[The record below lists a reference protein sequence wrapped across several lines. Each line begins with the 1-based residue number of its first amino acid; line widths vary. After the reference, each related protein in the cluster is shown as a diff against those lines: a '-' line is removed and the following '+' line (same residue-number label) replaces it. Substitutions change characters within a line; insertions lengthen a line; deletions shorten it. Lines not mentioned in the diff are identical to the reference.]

1 MFIRKLQLTNFKNHA
16 KRTFL
21 FEENLLAF
29 VGKNG
34 MGKTNILDAIYFL
47 CIGKSYFSKNDKLC
61 IKQEESF
68 FRLVMEIDDIESKEV
83 ILIQELNK
91 RKNIKVDG
99 LAYEKLSDHLGVFP
113 IVIVAPNDNQLILGS
128 AEERRKYMDQTLSQL
143 SRTYLRALL
152 EYNALLKDR
161 NALLKQAEERGLNK
175 ALLEI
180 YNQKLSENAQFIYE
194 QRKSFSQNILAY
206 FKESY
211 RLLAGKD
218 EDFNFC
224 YQSDLEHN
232 DLTQLLEKSLNKD
245 LILKRTTKGIHRDDL
260 IFSMGGEALKDFGSQ
275 GQQKTFL
282 LALKL
287 TQFNFL
293 KAQLNKVPLFIIDD
307 IFDKLDAERSI
318 NLVKFLAE
326 QDAQVFISHTG
337 KDIFQAVLD
346 LPIQLMELTDGEG

>member
-1 MFIRKLQLTNFKNHA
+1 MFIRKLQLTNFKNHG
-16 KRTFL
+16 KKTFL
-21 FEENLLAF
+21 FEEKLLAF

-34 MGKTNILDAIYFL
+34 LGKTNILDAIYFL
-47 CIGKSYFSKNDKLC
+47 CIGKSYFSRNDKLC
-61 IKQEESF
+61 IKQDESF
-68 FRLVMEIDDIESKEV
+68 FRLQMEIEDDEKKEV

-91 RKNIKVDG
+91 RKSIRVNE

-113 IVIVAPNDNQLILGS
+113 IVIVAPNDNQLILGG
-128 AEERRKYMDQTLSQL
+128 AEERRKYIDQTLSQL
-143 SRTYLRALL
+143 SKKYLRVLM
-152 EYNALLKDR
+152 EYNALLKER
-161 NALLKQAEERGLNK
+161 NALLKQAEEKGLNK
-175 ALLEI
+175 TLLEI
-180 YNQKLSENAQFIYE
+180 YNQKLCENAQFIFE
-194 QRKSFSQNILAY
+194 QRKVFSQDILNY

-211 RLLAGKD
+211 RVLAGKD
-218 EDFNFC
+218 EDFNIE
-224 YQSDLEHN
+224 YQSDLEN
-232 DLTQLLEKSLNKD
+232 NSLDDLLQKSLPKD
-245 LILKRTTKGIHRDDL
+245 LILKRTTKGVHRDDF

-307 IFDKLDAERSI
+307 IFDKLDAERSV

-337 KDIFQAVLD
+337 RDIFQAVLD
-346 LPIQLMELTDGEG
+346 LPIQLMELTNGEG